1 MSFVYER
8 TIRLRDTDA
17 AGVVYFTQF
26 LHFCHEAYEESLSQS
41 GVSLQQLV
49 APQDFL
55 LPLVETS
62 GKFFRPL
69 FCGDRIMIEL
79 TPQQE
84 QETEF
89 VVHYRLFLGEN
100 TTKPVATAMTR
111 HVCINAE
118 TRNRQALSESI
129 QDWINQLTS

>member
-26 LHFCHEAYEESLSQS
+26 LQFCHEAYEESLLEF
-41 GVSLQQLV
+41 GVNVQQLV
-49 APQDFL
+49 APQGIA

-69 FCGDRIMIEL
+69 FAGDRIIIEL
-79 TPQQE
+79 IPQSE
-84 QETEF
+84 KETEF
-89 VVHYRLFLGEN
+89 KITYRLFLGED
-100 TTKPVATAMTR
+100 TLKPIATAMTR
-111 HVCINAE
+111 HVCINGE
-118 TRNRQALSESI
+118 TRNREPLPQLI
-129 QDWINQLTS
+129 QDWLTQSLQ